1 MTILRESITK
11 EARRPGMPQ
20 DLMRN
25 STKDKNRDPA
35 SLVKKGSG
43 RRVHMETKAK
53 GGGEEKVGKI
63 CKQKLGRGYWCDSK
77 VLCSNSS
84 DV

>member
-53 GGGEEKVGKI
+53 GGKK
-63 CKQKLGRGYWCDSK
+63 K
-77 VLCSNSS
+77 
-84 DV
+84 

>member
-20 DLMRN
+20 DLMRY

-35 SLVKKGSG
+35 SLVKKEVVGECIWKP
-43 RRVHMETKAK
+43 RLR
-53 GGGEEKVGKI
+53 GGGKK
-63 CKQKLGRGYWCDSK
+63 K
-77 VLCSNSS
+77 
-84 DV
+84 